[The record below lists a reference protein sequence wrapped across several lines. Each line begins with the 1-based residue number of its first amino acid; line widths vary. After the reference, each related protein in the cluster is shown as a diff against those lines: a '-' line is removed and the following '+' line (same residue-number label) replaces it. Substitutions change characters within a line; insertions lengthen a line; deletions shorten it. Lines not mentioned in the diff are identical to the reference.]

1 MPEVE
6 AKQVSII
13 NAGPTALFHLEHT
26 PKPRS
31 LRVYVNGV
39 EHHETAYT
47 VHSKTIRLR
56 VKVRHC
62 DEVLVD
68 YRY

>member
-6 AKQVSII
+6 GKQVHII
-13 NAGPTALFHLEHT
+13 NAGPAALFHLEHT

-31 LRVYVNGV
+31 VRVFVNGV
-39 EHHETAYT
+39 EHYETAYT

-56 VKVRHC
+56 MKVRVS
-62 DEVLVD
+62 DEILVD
-68 YRY
+68 YCY

>member
-1 MPEVE
+1 VPEVE
-6 AKQVSII
+6 GKPVSVI
-13 NAGPTALFHLEHT
+13 NAGPSALFHLEHT

-31 LRVYVNGV
+31 LRVFVNGV
-39 EHHETAYT
+39 EHYETAYT

-56 VKVRHC
+56 MKVRVS
-62 DEVLVD
+62 DQILVD